1 MAVQGLE
8 YIISLT
14 DQISA
19 PLKGV
24 MKSLDDVGIR
34 GEKAMRKIAYGV
46 AGVVAAGASLKAA
59 LDPAIDFNRALNEIK
74 ATGRT

>member
-1 MAVQGLE
+1 MSAAQGLE

-24 MKSLDDVGIR
+24 MKSIDD
-34 GEKAMRKIAYGV
+34 
-46 AGVVAAGASLKAA
+46 
-59 LDPAIDFNRALNEIK
+59 
-74 ATGRT
+74 